1 MQTSSIQTTPL
12 ARLYGQYVRALRL
25 IVNVLAGAAAL
36 AIVVMILVTCV
47 DVVGRRLGY
56 PLKGAYDV
64 VELLGA
70 IMIAGALPYTTACK
84 GHVAIEFLLHTLSR
98 RGRIVLDLFVR
109 SASIVLFAFLTWRF
123 FQYGRELRAS
133 GQVTLTLQWPIFW
146 LPYWMAVCCAVMI
159 PVLVYLFMHPE
170 KELMKP

>member
-1 MQTSSIQTTPL
+1 MQTTPL
-12 ARLYGQYVRALRL
+12 GRLYGRYVRALRL
-25 IVNVLAGAAAL
+25 IVNLLAAVAAL

-56 PLKGAYDV
+56 PLKGTYDI

-84 GHVAIEFLLHTLSR
+84 GHVAIEFLLQKLSR
-98 RGRIVLDLFVR
+98 RGRIVLDTFVR
-109 SASIVLFAFLTWRF
+109 SASILMFAFLTWRF
-123 FQYGRELRAS
+123 VQYGHELRAS
-133 GQVTLTLQWPIFW
+133 GQVTLTLQWPVFW
-146 LPYWMAVCCAVMI
+146 LPYWMAVCTAVMI
-159 PVLVYLFMHPE
+159 PVLLYLFMHPE

>member
-1 MQTSSIQTTPL
+1 MEPALMQTTTVQ
-12 ARLYGQYVRALRL
+12 RLYGRYVCALRL
-25 IVNVLAGAAAL
+25 IVNILAAVAAL

-56 PLKGAYDV
+56 PLKGTYDV

-84 GHVAIEFLLHTLSR
+84 GHVAIEFLLQKLSR
-98 RGRIVLDLFVR
+98 RGRIVLDTFVR
-109 SASIVLFAFLTWRF
+109 LACILLFGFLTWRF
-123 FQYGRELRAS
+123 IQYGCDLRAS
-133 GQVTLTLQWPIFW
+133 GQVTLTLQWPVFW
-146 LPYWMAVCCAVMI
+146 LPWWMAICTAAMI
-159 PVLVYLFMHPE
+159 PVLLYLLMHPE